1 MMSEKKRYKPKKA
14 AIKRFAVALVLI
26 IAVVGGVY
34 ALLTKNDGKEN
45 APDLVKVQDVEKN
58 KETTTDKEKDKA
70 KEKETGKVTNETKDD
85 ADSSTSTKD
94 TTNESETSVK
104 MPTYDKDAI
113 IANAKTQ
120 VYTVYTDLQQGSG
133 FLVNQKGDILTNAHV
148 AKDAGFVVVKNQN
161 GQEFQGQVIGISKD
175 TDIALI
181 RVPDLAGKNPLVLD
195 SATAAVGTKVVAI
208 GSPKDQYGTT
218 TEGIVKSVGAE
229 FVDGYTY
236 NHLYEITA
244 KLNKGS
250 SGGPLINAET
260 GNVIGINSIILEDH
274 PEVGYA
280 IPISSVMSLVNKWS
294 AKNPTIDFDDDDDF
308 DDNHADEAYFSNAL
322 LKDSMESY
330 YLLIEQSLNNGK
342 HDYYSSYLLEN
353 SKAVTT
359 AKKMMDNYS
368 SNSKQF
374 KSIKYNVSSIAIG
387 ESSATVNMNTVVT
400 YMDTT
405 TKKQQT
411 ITEKL
416 TYTIIIDDFGEYMI
430 SSIVTNSAIDTGDQ
444 VEVEPPVTDD
454 SNTTTPDEST
464 DTSGSDEDTNSDTN
478 TETNTNTET
487 DTDTTPADKTETDTD
502 TDEKTSTSAD
512 SDTTT
517 SSLEPSNT
525 EDTEE
530 ATTTETE

>member
-1 MMSEKKRYKPKKA
+1 MSEKKRYKPKKA
-14 AIKRFAVALVLI
+14 AVKRFAVAFILI

-45 APDLVKVQDVEKN
+45 APNTVKVQNEEKN
-58 KETTTDKEKDKA
+58 NNTNEQAKDDGKEKEEPSD
-70 KEKETGKVTNETKDD
+70 KETGKVTNETPKTEP
-85 ADSSTSTKD
+85 SEG
-94 TTNESETSVK
+94 TTNKAETTVV

-148 AKDAGFVVVKNQN
+148 AKDAGFVVVKNQH
-161 GQEFQGQVIGISKD
+161 GQEFQGEVIGISTK

-218 TEGIVKSVGAE
+218 TEGIVKSIGAE

-280 IPISSVMSLVNKWS
+280 IPISSVLSFINTWS
-294 AKNPTIDFDDDDDF
+294 AKNPTINFDDNEDFDN
-308 DDNHADEAYFSNAL
+308 NHADEAYFSNKL

-330 YLLIEQSLNNGK
+330 YLLVAQTLNSGK

-353 SKAVTT
+353 SKAVAT
-359 AKKMMDNYS
+359 AKTMIDTYS
-368 SNSKQF
+368 SKTKQF
-374 KSIKYNVSSIAIG
+374 KNIKYNVTGITIG
-387 ESSATVNMNTVVT
+387 EASSTVNMKTVVT
-400 YMDTT
+400 YIDTA

-411 ITEKL
+411 VTENL

-430 SSIVTNSAIDTGDQ
+430 SSIVINNSVDTGDQ
-444 VEVEPPVTDD
+444 QVVEPPVTEDKA
-454 SNTTTPDEST
+454 PDEST
-464 DTSGSDEDTNSDTN
+464 DTSGNGTTEEEKPPVEDNDA
-478 TETNTNTET
+478 
-487 DTDTTPADKTETDTD
+487 DTDTNG
-502 TDEKTSTSAD
+502 STSKPIDQGEAA
-512 SDTTT
+512 
-517 SSLEPSNT
+517 
-525 EDTEE
+525 EDKEE
-530 ATTTETE
+530 EKPATDVTP